1 MSDGALNFNPQLPEH
16 VQSGFHVEPGTPEP
30 AGAAWDHG
38 WRVGPVVFSRAV
50 SADQAAW
57 SAKTREKLR
66 IPGLR
71 VARPIRATDGRYVV
85 SGWRASNHIDG
96 APSRRVDEVV
106 HAALR
111 LDDALSEVD
120 IPAFARSSGED
131 PFTRADRE
139 AWGSA
144 DPGVNDLAGKLFA
157 LMLPVTAPDQVCHAD
172 LLATTLFAGYQAPA
186 VTDLVAVAHPHGYS
200 AALVMIDGLLAGAVD
215 TGILDRFDHLPAL
228 DQLLLRALTYRVL
241 VHEYHPEAVSNMI
254 ADLERVSETL
264 MSRVSATM

>member
-1 MSDGALNFNPQLPEH
+1 MSENPQLPEH
-16 VQSGFHVEPGTPEP
+16 VQSGFHVEPGEPRP
-30 AGAAWDHG
+30 AGAPWDHG
-38 WRVGPVVFSRAV
+38 WLVGNVVFSRAI
-50 SADQAAW
+50 SAGAAAW

-71 VARPIRATDGRYVV
+71 VARPIRATDGRYLI

-96 APSRRVDEVV
+96 TPARRVDEVV

-111 LDDALSEVD
+111 LDDALSDVE
-120 IPAFARSSGED
+120 IPDFARSGGSD

-139 AWGSA
+139 AWA
-144 DPGVNDLAGKLFA
+144 MLPGPHDLASRLIS
-157 LMLPVTAPDQVCHAD
+157 LMEPVDAPDQVCHAD
-172 LLATTLFAGYQAPA
+172 LLATTLFSGYQAPA

-200 AALVMIDGLLAGAVD
+200 AALVMVDGLLAGAVD
-215 TGILDRFDHLPAL
+215 QGVIDRFDHLPAL

-241 VHEYHPEAVSNMI
+241 VHEHHPEAVAGMD
-254 ADLERVSETL
+254 ADLLRVAEIL

>member
-1 MSDGALNFNPQLPEH
+1 MSENPQLPDH
-16 VQSGFHVEPGTPEP
+16 VQSGFHVEPETPHP
-30 AGAAWDHG
+30 AGASWDHG
-38 WRVGPVVFSRAV
+38 WLVGNVVFSRAV
-50 SADQAAW
+50 SADAAAW

-71 VARPIRATDGRYVV
+71 VARPIRATDGRYVI

-96 APSRRVDEVV
+96 APARRVDEVV

-111 LDDALSEVD
+111 LDDALSEVE
-120 IPAFARSSGED
+120 IPAFTRGGGTD

-139 AWGSA
+139 AWA
-144 DPGVNDLAGKLFA
+144 MYPGPNDLASRLIS
-157 LMLPVTAPDQVCHAD
+157 LMDPVDAPDQVCHAD
-172 LLATTLFAGYQAPA
+172 LLATTIFSGYQAPA

-200 AALVMIDGLLAGAVD
+200 AALVMVDGLLAGAVD
-215 TGILDRFDHLPAL
+215 GGIIDRFDHLPAL

-241 VHEYHPEAVSNMI
+241 VHEYHPEAVPNMS
-254 ADLERVSETL
+254 ADLTRVAEIL